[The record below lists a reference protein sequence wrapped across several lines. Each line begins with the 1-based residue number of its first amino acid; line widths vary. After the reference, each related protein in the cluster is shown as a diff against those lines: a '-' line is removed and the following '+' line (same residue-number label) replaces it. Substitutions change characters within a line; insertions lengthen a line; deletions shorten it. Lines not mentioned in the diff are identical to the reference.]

1 MDGGRRWVMLFF
13 LKRAGKGLVSLSL
26 SLFRGRRMEIEVLF
40 QKIKDTGKKS
50 TFCATTLVSF
60 LFLLP
65 PSNQR
70 QNKTTMPLQISSLS
84 ADFKTRASSPYI
96 VFECE
101 GVRAQT
107 KAIKVERLRNSLW
120 SFSFFCF
127 FRGRR
132 RRRAGERAS
141 ERGKTVFLASRRKS
155 RTSCPATPQRC
166 PFSAEGACLTRCW
179 GQRGTE
185 IGATRGKNYLK
196 RSLLTPVLVAR
207 LVFSLSS
214 FFSPSTRSTSL
225 SPPSPPLAPSH

>member
-1 MDGGRRWVMLFF
+1 M
-13 LKRAGKGLVSLSL
+13 
-26 SLFRGRRMEIEVLF
+26 
-40 QKIKDTGKKS
+40 
-50 TFCATTLVSF
+50 TFCATTLVFF

-107 KAIKVERLRNSLW
+107 KAIKVERLRRSLW

-132 RRRAGERAS
+132 RRRAS
-141 ERGKTVFLASRRKS
+141 ERGKTFVLASRRKS

-166 PFSAEGACLTRCW
+166 PFSAEGACSTRFW

-196 RSLLTPVLVAR
+196 RSLLTPVLVAG

-214 FFSPSTRSTSL
+214 FSSPSTRSTSL
-225 SPPSPPLAPSH
+225 SPPSPPLAPSHQKQKTELHQLG